1 MSLPGQHSQAVRN
14 QSSDA
19 KTDEFALSPHS
30 DFQWAVIEQER
41 KNEFIHAGVLLHP
54 DQVSHP

>member
-1 MSLPGQHSQAVRN
+1 MSLPGQHSQAVIKQAMRK
-14 QSSDA
+14 QI
-19 KTDEFALSPHS
+19 EFVLSPHS